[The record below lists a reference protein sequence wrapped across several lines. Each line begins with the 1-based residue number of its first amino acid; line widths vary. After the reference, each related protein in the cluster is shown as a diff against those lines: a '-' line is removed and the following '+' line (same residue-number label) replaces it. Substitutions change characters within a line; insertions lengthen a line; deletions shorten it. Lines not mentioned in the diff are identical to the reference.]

1 MRFNVFLPRS
11 AWRFLGPTLVFTASV
26 GLHEERTATELRHP
40 ETLRGR
46 MPRSTDLPTMTL
58 LNNNHPP
65 KNIARRMTKKVT
77 FKYED
82 FP

>member
-11 AWRFLGPTLVFTASV
+11 AWRFLGPTFVLTASV

-46 MPRSTDLPTMTL
+46 MPRSTDLPL
-58 LNNNHPP
+58 SGRHPRAELERA
-65 KNIARRMTKKVT
+65 IAK
-77 FKYED
+77 
-82 FP
+82 